1 MQYKKILLF
10 WEDNMSIFIY
20 IFLIVCVYYNK
31 KGNPWFL
38 YHHIGDSGVPTDW
51 FEEHLKNIW
60 FLNMKTL
67 TNREILESLEKSG
80 KIPKNSVTLT
90 FDDGYYD
97 NYKNAFPL
105 LKKYKMK
112 ATLYLNTAYV
122 ESEENRKF
130 RYLSWKEIE
139 EMSSSGVFD
148 IQLHSHRHM
157 PIFVNTS
164 FERVVTEADL
174 LDRDIQYLYRGAP
187 KIGYPIFGKRGE
199 FSSTGVIVPI
209 DAAEKFK
216 SYYENLSNEERE
228 NKELIQNFINN
239 ELHRNLIFETFEE
252 AKTRVLEDLNKNISL
267 IEEHTGYRPT
277 FFCWPWGHKS
287 PEFIAILKI
296 AGVKGFVTT
305 RKGTNGLKLDL
316 ENIRRVELRV
326 FSPLKFKI
334 NLLLCRNYLLGK
346 IYQVLS

>member
-1 MQYKKILLF
+1 
-10 WEDNMSIFIY
+10 MSFFMY
-20 IFLIVCVYYNK
+20 AFLIACVYYNK

-38 YHHIGDSGVPTDW
+38 YHHIGESGVPTDW

-67 TNREILESLEKSG
+67 TNREMLESLDKHG
-80 KIPKNSVTLT
+80 KLPKNSVALT

-97 NYKNAFPL
+97 NYRHAFPL

-122 ESEENRKF
+122 ENEENRAFK
-130 RYLSWKEIE
+130 YLSWKEIE

-164 FERVVTEADL
+164 FDRVADSNDL
-174 LDRDIQYLYRGAP
+174 LDRDIQHLYGGNAQ
-187 KIGYPIFGKRGE
+187 IGFPIFGKRGE
-199 FSSTGVIVPI
+199 FSSTGVIVPLE
-209 DAAEKFK
+209 AAEKFK
-216 SYYENLSNEERE
+216 NFYENLSNEEKG
-228 NKELIQNFINN
+228 NKKLIQDFINS
-239 ELHRNLIFETFEE
+239 ELHKDLIFETLDE
-252 AKTRVLEDLNKNISL
+252 AKTRVLDDLNKNISL
-267 IEEHTGYRPT
+267 IEEHTGYKPN

-287 PEFIAILKI
+287 PEFIAILKSAGI
-296 AGVKGFVTT
+296 AGFVTT

-326 FSPLKFKI
+326 FSPLKFKL
-334 NLLLCRNYLLGK
+334 NLLICRNYLLGK

>member
-1 MQYKKILLF
+1 
-10 WEDNMSIFIY
+10 MSFFIY
-20 IFLIVCVYYNK
+20 AFLIACVYYNK

-38 YHHIGDSGVPTDW
+38 YHHIGESGVPTDW

-67 TNREILESLEKSG
+67 TNREMLESLAKHG
-80 KIPKNSVTLT
+80 KLPKNSVALT

-97 NYKNAFPL
+97 NYRHAFPL

-122 ESEENRKF
+122 ENEENRAFK
-130 RYLSWKEIE
+130 YLSWKEIE

-148 IQLHSHRHM
+148 IQLHSHKHM

-164 FERVVTEADL
+164 FDRVVNSNDL
-174 LDRDIQYLYRGAP
+174 LDRDIQHLYGGNAQ
-187 KIGYPIFGKRGE
+187 IGFPIFGKRGE
-199 FSSTGVIVPI
+199 FSSTGVIVPLK
-209 DAAEKFK
+209 AAEKFK
-216 SYYENLSNEERE
+216 NFYENLSDEEKE
-228 NKELIQNFINN
+228 NKKFIQDFINS
-239 ELHRNLIFETFEE
+239 ELHEDLIFETLDE
-252 AKTRVLEDLNKNISL
+252 AKTRVLNDLNKNISL
-267 IEEHTGYRPT
+267 IEEHTGYKPN

-287 PEFIAILKI
+287 PEFITILKSAGI
-296 AGVKGFVTT
+296 AGFVTT

-326 FSPLKFKI
+326 FSPLKFKL
-334 NLLLCRNYLLGK
+334 NLLICRNYLLGK

>member
-1 MQYKKILLF
+1 
-10 WEDNMSIFIY
+10 MSFFMY
-20 IFLIVCVYYNK
+20 AFLIACVYYNK

-38 YHHIGDSGVPTDW
+38 YHHIGEGGVPTDW

-67 TNREILESLEKSG
+67 TNREMLESLDKHG
-80 KIPKNSVTLT
+80 KLPKNSVALT

-122 ESEENRKF
+122 ENEENRAFK
-130 RYLSWKEIE
+130 YLSWKEIE

-148 IQLHSHRHM
+148 IQLHSHKHM

-164 FERVVTEADL
+164 FDRVVNSNDL
-174 LDRDIQYLYRGAP
+174 LDRDIQHLYGGNAQ
-187 KIGYPIFGKRGE
+187 IGFPIFGKRGE
-199 FSSTGVIVPI
+199 FSSTGVIVPLE
-209 DAAEKFK
+209 AAEKFK
-216 SYYENLSNEERE
+216 NFYENLSNEEKG
-228 NKELIQNFINN
+228 NKKLIQDFINS
-239 ELHRNLIFETFEE
+239 ELHKDLIFETLET
-252 AKTRVLEDLNKNISL
+252 AKTRVLNDLNKNIAL
-267 IEEHTGYRPT
+267 IEEHTGYKPN

-287 PEFIAILKI
+287 PEFIAILKSAGI
-296 AGVKGFVTT
+296 AGFVTT

-326 FSPLKFKI
+326 FSPLKFKL
-334 NLLLCRNYLLGK
+334 NLLICRNYLLGK

>member
-1 MQYKKILLF
+1 
-10 WEDNMSIFIY
+10 MSFFMY
-20 IFLIVCVYYNK
+20 AFLIACVYYNK

-38 YHHIGDSGVPTDW
+38 YHHIGESGVPTDW

-67 TNREILESLEKSG
+67 TNREMLESLDKHG
-80 KIPKNSVTLT
+80 KLPKNSVALT

-97 NYKNAFPL
+97 NYRHAFPL

-122 ESEENRKF
+122 ENEENRAFK
-130 RYLSWKEIE
+130 YLSWKEIE
-139 EMSSSGVFD
+139 EMSSSGIFD

-164 FERVVTEADL
+164 FDRVVDSNDL
-174 LDRDIQYLYRGAP
+174 LDRDIQHLYGGNAQ
-187 KIGYPIFGKRGE
+187 IGFPIFGKRGE
-199 FSSTGVIVPI
+199 FSSTGVIVPLE
-209 DAAEKFK
+209 AAKKFK
-216 SYYENLSNEERE
+216 NFYENLSTEEKG
-228 NKELIQNFINN
+228 NKKLIQDFINS
-239 ELHRNLIFETFEE
+239 ELHKDLIFETLDE
-252 AKTRVLEDLNKNISL
+252 AKTRVLDDLNKNISL
-267 IEEHTGYRPT
+267 IEEHTGYKPN

-287 PEFIAILKI
+287 PEFIAILKSAGI
-296 AGVKGFVTT
+296 AGFVTT

-326 FSPLKFKI
+326 FSPLKFKL
-334 NLLLCRNYLLGK
+334 NLLICRNYLLGK

>member
-1 MQYKKILLF
+1 
-10 WEDNMSIFIY
+10 MSFFMY
-20 IFLIVCVYYNK
+20 AFLIACVYYNK

-38 YHHIGDSGVPTDW
+38 YHHIGESGVPTDW

-67 TNREILESLEKSG
+67 TNREMLESLDKHG
-80 KIPKNSVTLT
+80 KLPKNSVALT

-97 NYKNAFPL
+97 NYRHAFPL

-122 ESEENRKF
+122 ENEENRAFK
-130 RYLSWKEIE
+130 YLSWKEIE

-164 FERVVTEADL
+164 FDRVADSNDL
-174 LDRDIQYLYRGAP
+174 LDRDIQHLYGGNAQ
-187 KIGYPIFGKRGE
+187 IGFPIFGKRGE
-199 FSSTGVIVPI
+199 FSSTGVIVPLE
-209 DAAEKFK
+209 AAEKFK
-216 SYYENLSNEERE
+216 NFYENLSNEEKG
-228 NKELIQNFINN
+228 NKKLIQDFINS
-239 ELHRNLIFETFEE
+239 ELHKELIFETLDE
-252 AKTRVLEDLNKNISL
+252 AKTRVLNDLNKNISL
-267 IEEHTGYRPT
+267 IEEHTGYKPN

-287 PEFIAILKI
+287 PEFIAILKSAGI
-296 AGVKGFVTT
+296 AGFVTT

-326 FSPLKFKI
+326 FSPLKFKL
-334 NLLLCRNYLLGK
+334 NLLICRNYLLGK